1 VAAKTMFAATGVVDT
16 ARTAVMGGSYGGY
29 MTMAALTEYP
39 DKFAAGATLCGI
51 VNFETF
57 FANTEGWMAA
67 ISSTEYGDPK
77 TQRELLRQLSPI
89 HKLDRIRAA
98 TLVMHGANDTNVPV
112 IEAEQIVE
120 TLKKRGVPVEYL
132 LFPDEGH
139 GWRKPVNRE
148 RSTVTLVSFFS
159 KSLGTR

>member
-1 VAAKTMFAATGVVDT
+1 M
-16 ARTAVMGGSYGGY
+16 
-29 MTMAALTEYP
+29 
-39 DKFAAGATLCGI
+39 
-51 VNFETF
+51 NFETF

-67 ISSTEYGDPK
+67 ISTTEYGDPK
-77 TQRELLRQLSPI
+77 TQLELLRRLSPI

-112 IEAEQIVE
+112 IEAEQVVA

-139 GWRKPVNRE
+139 GWRKPVNRA
-148 RSTVTLVSFFS
+148 RSTVTLVSFFT
-159 KSLGTR
+159 KSLALAGERR